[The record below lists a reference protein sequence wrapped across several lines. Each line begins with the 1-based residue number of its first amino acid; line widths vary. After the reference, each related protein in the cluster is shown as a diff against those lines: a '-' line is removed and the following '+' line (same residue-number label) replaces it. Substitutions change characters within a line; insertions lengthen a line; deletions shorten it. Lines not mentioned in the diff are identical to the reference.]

1 MLSFAIRIIVT
12 LFLISFLDIFN
23 ETALAEGRMYEG
35 TAEGPCIEW
44 SNKRLKWPQTILGR
58 EKAKCRRRGTK
69 PSKGTTTCR
78 LKRTYINV
86 VTGQRMFIYER
97 AGTGLEDV
105 TMSVDPS
112 AGGAC
117 QRSYACDPFKN

>member
-1 MLSFAIRIIVT
+1 MLFFVTRIIV
-12 LFLISFLDIFN
+12 LVLVISFFDVLN
-23 ETALAEGRMYEG
+23 KPLVAEGRMYEG

-58 EKAKCRRRGTK
+58 EKAKCRRRGKK

-78 LKRTYINV
+78 LKRTYIDV
-86 VTGQRMFIYER
+86 GTKQRICIFER

-117 QRSYACDPFKN
+117 QKSYACDPIKN

>member
-1 MLSFAIRIIVT
+1 MLLFATRIIGMV
-12 LFLISFLDIFN
+12 FLISFFDVLDKPL
-23 ETALAEGRMYEG
+23 LAEGRMYEG
-35 TAEGPCIEW
+35 SAEGPCIEW
-44 SNKRLKWPQTILGR
+44 SNKRLKWPQTILGL

-78 LKRTYINV
+78 LKRTYIDV
-86 VTGQRMFIYER
+86 GTKQRICVYER

-117 QRSYACDPFKN
+117 QRSYACDPLK